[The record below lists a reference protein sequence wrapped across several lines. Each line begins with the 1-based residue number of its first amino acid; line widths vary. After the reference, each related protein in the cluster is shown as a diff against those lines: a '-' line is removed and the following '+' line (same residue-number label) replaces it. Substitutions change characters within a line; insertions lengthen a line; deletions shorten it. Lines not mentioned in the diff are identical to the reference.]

1 MVFSL
6 AAGKVLVSPQRENQA
21 QEKRDEQNDRDLQ
34 TDIFLSIE
42 TPPTRK
48 SFGNPEEQGGHQ
60 QSNRAQHHHRDAHR
74 GCRTIE
80 LQRSMFEPSGK
91 YARAEHQQNIPEY

>member
-6 AAGKVLVSPQRENQA
+6 AEVKVLVSPQRESQA
-21 QEKRDEQNDRDLQ
+21 QEIRDEQHDRDLE
-34 TDIFLSIE
+34 TDIVLSIE
-42 TPPTRK
+42 TPLA
-48 SFGNPEEQGGHQ
+48 SNSCGNPVEQGGHQ